1 MIIKST
7 VKEKAIP
14 YHEKVILNFTR
25 HINSIDPGLLGC
37 NPILSGSN
45 AIKYIYS
52 PSSEANDTDLYFS
65 SKNDYEK
72 ALQLLSSRTERFFT
86 TQNATSFNEFKTQL
100 IKKSFLQPEAMILT
114 HDFSNVAC
122 AITLNA
128 IFTTKKTNHAW
139 YNQELH
145 LQRFQVSENPTDT
158 ERLICL
164 TQLIDRI
171 YKYKERYSLTLSDEL
186 KNFLY
191 TQKAWLEAHK
201 SLEVT
206 IPYVEEVVLDYYGA
220 PIQDRNYSVFYPLSS
235 INSFLNLPFTDTF
248 SMQEEFAFL

>member
-1 MIIKST
+1 LIIKST
-7 VKEKAIP
+7 KEKKTIP

-25 HINSIDPGLLGC
+25 HISNIDPGLLGC

-52 PSSEANDTDLYFS
+52 PSSEANDTDLYFA
-65 SKNDYEK
+65 SKDDHDK
-72 ALQLLSSRTERFFT
+72 ALRLLSSKTKKFFT
-86 TQNATSFNEFKTQL
+86 TKNATSFNEFKTQL
-100 IKKSFLQPEAMILT
+100 IKKAFLQPEKMIST

-122 AITLNA
+122 AITVDT

-145 LQRFQVSENPTDT
+145 LQRFQIPENPTDT

-164 TQLIDRI
+164 TQLIDRVH
-171 YKYKERYSLTLSDEL
+171 KYKERYSLTLSDDF
-186 KNFLY
+186 KMFLY
-191 TQKAWLEAHK
+191 AQKTWLEAHK

-206 IPYVEEVVLDYYGA
+206 IPYLDEVVLDYYGS
-220 PIQDRNYSVFYPLSS
+220 PIQDRSYSVFYPLSS
-235 INSFLNLPFTDTF
+235 INGFLNLPFVDTF
-248 SMQEEFAFL
+248 SMQEEFASL